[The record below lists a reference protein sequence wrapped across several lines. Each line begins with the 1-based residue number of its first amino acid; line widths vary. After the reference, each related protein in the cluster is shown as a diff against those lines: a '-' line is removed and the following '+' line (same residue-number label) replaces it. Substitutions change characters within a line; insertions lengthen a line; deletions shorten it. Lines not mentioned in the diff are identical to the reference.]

1 MSMLVY
7 IKIFG
12 FFILSIVYFYSKT
25 IESNFFFQLFVIYL
39 SLLAKLF
46 VKLASLYI
54 SIIDFLFLRR
64 FQFFFSCMFIFQY
77 FDFFW
82 QLYLQM
88 IIIICLVSCFLFPF
102 FFCGFIYFKNETFK
116 IISTFHLR
124 FAVLLVLFF
133 SNQMLMAI
141 IIISD
146 LCSLM

>member
-54 SIIDFLFLRR
+54 SIIDFLFFRR
-64 FQFFFSCMFIFQY
+64 FPFFFSCMFIFQY

-82 QLYLQM
+82 HLYLQNDNYNM
-88 IIIICLVSCFLFPF
+88 LSFMLYISF

-116 IISTFHLR
+116 IISTVHLR

-133 SNQMLMAI
+133 SNQMLMVI

>member
-46 VKLASLYI
+46 VKLASVYI
-54 SIIDFLFLRR
+54 SIIDFLFFRR

-88 IIIICLVSCFLFPF
+88 IIIICLVSCFIFPF
-102 FFCGFIYFKNETFK
+102 FFVALFIFKTKHLKLFQQFIY
-116 IISTFHLR
+116 
-124 FAVLLVLFF
+124 VLQSSLFYSF
-133 SNQMLMAI
+133 QI
-141 IIISD
+141 K
-146 LCSLM
+146 C

>member
-1 MSMLVY
+1 MSMLAY

-54 SIIDFLFLRR
+54 SIIDFLFFRR

-88 IIIICLVSCFLFPF
+88 IIIICLVSCFIFPF
-102 FFCGFIYFKNETFK
+102 FFLALFILKTKHLKLFQQFIY
-116 IISTFHLR
+116 
-124 FAVLLVLFF
+124 VLQSSLFYSF
-133 SNQMLMAI
+133 QI
-141 IIISD
+141 K
-146 LCSLM
+146 C

>member
-1 MSMLVY
+1 VY

-25 IESNFFFQLFVIYL
+25 IKSNFFFQLFVIYL

-54 SIIDFLFLRR
+54 SIIDFLFFRR
-64 FQFFFSCMFIFQY
+64 FPFFFSCMFIFQY

-82 QLYLQM
+82 HLYLQNDNYNM
-88 IIIICLVSCFLFPF
+88 LSFMLYISF

-116 IISTFHLR
+116 IISTVHLR
-124 FAVLLVLFF
+124 FAVLLVYSF
-133 SNQMLMAI
+133 QI
-141 IIISD
+141 K
-146 LCSLM
+146 C